1 MRVAMFHA
9 NLPQPGRK
17 PGGVEVFVH
26 RLANSLVDRGHEIE
40 VLTYSPAPADAAYA
54 VRELRPRGAESSRLL
69 RQYVAS
75 WGLNFQ
81 DLSRFEVAH
90 THGDDW
96 FWLRRSLPVVRTFHG
111 SAKFERRTASSL
123 KRRIDKTLVYPLE
136 LAAAR
141 LATASYGV
149 GTDSA
154 ATYRTDGILP
164 LGVELA
170 STAPAP
176 APSPTILF
184 VGSWEGRKRGRLLHR
199 IFCEQVRPA
208 VPDAELWMVAESCE
222 PAAGVRWFE
231 TPSDGELRELYS
243 RAWAFCLPSS
253 YEGLGIPYLE
263 AMAQG
268 VPVVASPNP
277 GSRMLLE
284 EGRRGII
291 AGDEELGRRLI
302 ELLREPARRAQWAS
316 VGTERAKEFSWERIG
331 ERHEE
336 AYRVAIER
344 RSRR

>member
-1 MRVAMFHA
+1 MFHA
-9 NLPQPGRK
+9 NLPQSGRK

-26 RLANSLVDRGHEIE
+26 RLANSLVDRGHEVE
-40 VLTYSPAPADAAYA
+40 VLTYSSAPPDAAYA
-54 VRELRPRGAESSRLL
+54 VRELRPRAAEKSRLL
-69 RQYVAS
+69 RQYIAS

-81 DLSRFEVAH
+81 RLDRFDVAH

-96 FWLRRSLPVVRTFHG
+96 FWLRRALPVVRTFHG
-111 SAKFERRTASSL
+111 SAKHERQTASSL
-123 KRRIDKTLVYPLE
+123 KRRIDKTLIYPLE
-136 LAAAR
+136 LGAAR

-154 ATYRTDGILP
+154 AIYRTDGILP

-170 STAPAP
+170 PTASAPAP
-176 APSPTILF
+176 RPTILF

-199 IFCEQVRPA
+199 VFCEQVRPA

-231 TPSDGELRELYS
+231 APSDVELRELYA

-268 VPVVASPNP
+268 TPVIASPNP

-284 EGRRGII
+284 EGEHGII
-291 AGDEELGRRLI
+291 AEDEELGRRLV
-302 ELLREPARRAQWAS
+302 ELLREPAQRAYWAAAGS
-316 VGTERAKEFSWERIG
+316 ERAKEFSWERICA
-331 ERHEE
+331 RHEE
-336 AYRVAIER
+336 AYRDAIER

>member
-26 RLANSLVDRGHEIE
+26 RLANSLADRGHEIE
-40 VLTYSPAPADAAYA
+40 VLTYSPAPSDAAYA
-54 VRELRPRGAESSRLL
+54 VRELGPRAAQSSRLL

-81 DLSRFEVAH
+81 DLSHFEVAH

-96 FWLRRSLPVVRTFHG
+96 FWLRRTLPVVRTFHG
-111 SAKFERRTASSL
+111 SAKLERRSASSL
-123 KRRIDKTLVYPLE
+123 KRRIDKTLIYPLE
-136 LAAAR
+136 LAAAA

-154 ATYRTDGILP
+154 AIYRTDGILP
-164 LGVELA
+164 LGVELS

-199 IFCEQVRPA
+199 VFREQIQPA

-222 PAAGVRWFE
+222 PADGVRWFE
-231 TPSDGELRELYS
+231 TPSDAELRELYS
-243 RAWAFCLPSS
+243 RAWVFCLPSS

-263 AMAQG
+263 AMAAG
-268 VPVVASPNP
+268 IPVVASPNP
-277 GSRMLLE
+277 GARMLLE
-284 EGRRGII
+284 QGRRGVI
-291 AGDEELGRRLI
+291 AEDDELGQRLI
-302 ELLREPARRAQWAS
+302 ELLREPARRQRWAAA
-316 VGTERAKEFSWERIG
+316 GTERAKEFSWEQIC
-331 ERHEE
+331 ERHEQ
-336 AYRVAIER
+336 AYRDAIER
-344 RSRR
+344 RARG